1 MDLPKYRFVE
11 AETNLSQLESASSF
25 GDDALLATN
34 YKIKSRFQIIAGGN
48 VSKFHVD
55 VTPAR

>member
-1 MDLPKYRFVE
+1 MDLPKYQFVE